1 MRLAPLVSF
10 PLALVT
16 SLAVARAAPPVIGG
30 TKAKLHAWPDVVAV
44 LGPGGSCSGTLIAP
58 DVVLTAGHCIEIDP
72 KTVVVDSIDYNEP
85 FVGDTIDV
93 KWARAYPDWEHR
105 YDVGVL
111 LLEHVARPK
120 PRAIA
125 TACLANEQLA
135 AKHPVQ
141 VVGFGLTSPS
151 GTDDNTAL
159 HQAMLPILDATCG
172 EDRSCEPSVIPN
184 GEFTA
189 GGRGTDSCFGDSG
202 GPAMLETKHGP
213 VLVGVVSRGLS
224 LPGIP
229 CGNGGVYVRAD
240 KVVAWL
246 RSVTGRVFDRAAC
259 DGNGD
264 DPGNAETAEDGEG
277 GCSGGSGGAGLLVG
291 AGLIAGVWRRRRGAT
306 GGNGVRPDSCDRL
319 VCAQARPPEVAATD
333 RTTGTAAITS
343 EGIRVVCDRGARG
356 GDRSS

>member
-1 MRLAPLVSF
+1 MLRNHSISLLLVS
-10 PLALVT
+10 T
-16 SLAVARAAPPVIGG
+16 WCSLAIAEPAPPVIGG
-30 TKAKLHAWPDVVAV
+30 TKAKAHAWPDVVAV
-44 LGPGGSCSGTLIAP
+44 LGTGGSCSGTLIAP
-58 DVVLTAGHCIEIDP
+58 DVVLTAGHCIGIDP
-72 KTVVVDSIDYNEP
+72 KTVVVDSIDYNVP
-85 FVGDTIDV
+85 FAGDTIAV

-125 TACLANEQLA
+125 TACLANEKLA
-135 AKHPVQ
+135 AKRPVQ

-159 HQAMLPILDATCG
+159 HQATLPILDATCG
-172 EDRSCEPSVIPN
+172 EDRACEPSVIPN

-202 GPAMLETKHGP
+202 GPAMLDTPRGP

-246 RSVTGRVFDRAAC
+246 RSVTGRVFDRATC
-259 DGNGD
+259 DGHGD
-264 DPGNAETAEDGEG
+264 DPGIAEDGEG
-277 GCSGGSGGAGLLVG
+277 GCSGGSGGTGLLAG
-291 AGLIAGVWRRRRGAT
+291 AALIAGVWRRRRDAT
-306 GGNGVRPDSCDRL
+306 RGGGVRPDGCGPL
-319 VCAQARPPEVAATD
+319 VRAEARPPAMADTD
-333 RTTGTAAITS
+333 RTTSCGASTS
-343 EGIRVVCDRGARG
+343 EPDRVVCDPGGRG
-356 GDRSS
+356 GDRSR